1 MAEERVQRMRSVVRR
16 VLGAL
21 CKVVFVALFI
31 EFSIFLYVQLFPW
44 PYSVPSY
51 SWTNAVSSFWVD
63 RDSSFGVW
71 HEPHS
76 TYRHTRSCFT
86 VDYRAN
92 DYGAR
97 DRERQRTAPTPRTVV
112 LGDSF
117 IEGYGVREVDRLS
130 NRLEQST
137 GIEHL
142 NFGTSGN
149 FGPLQYRLL
158 YETLASK
165 FSHDRVI
172 VGLLPRN
179 DFSDDYGKA
188 GKDVTRYRPYY
199 RKTGPSWEIV
209 YTGRK
214 PGGAVQIHVGKGI
227 LREFTHIY
235 HVARAV
241 RDMIVHQ
248 YTDVANGKRLAPSKF
263 HHYTERELEVLYLS
277 LDAIREQARKL
288 NADVVVV
295 LIPAVEDFFEFDPAR
310 GSPLGE
316 ELGRW
321 ARRSQASVVDL
332 LPLMYRSD
340 WSEIVPYFLTC
351 DRHWSPHG
359 NAVAARIVM
368 ERVYTHP
375 TMRPTK

>member
-1 MAEERVQRMRSVVRR
+1 MADERVQRMPSVVRR
-16 VLGAL
+16 MLGAL
-21 CKVVFVALFI
+21 CWVVFVALFV
-31 EFSIFLYVQLFPW
+31 ELSIFLYVQLFPW

-51 SWTNAVSSFWVD
+51 SWENAVSSFWVD

-71 HEPHS
+71 HEPNS
-76 TYRHTRSCFT
+76 TYRHTKSCFT

-92 DYGAR
+92 EYGAR

-117 IEGYGVREVDRLS
+117 VEGFGVNEVERLS
-130 NRLEQST
+130 NRLEQLT

-165 FSHDRVI
+165 FSHDRVV
-172 VGLLPRN
+172 VGLLPNN
-179 DFSDDYGKA
+179 DFSDDYGNA
-188 GKDVTRYRPYY
+188 GKDVTRYRPFY

-214 PGGAVQIHVGKGI
+214 PGGAVETNVGKGI

-235 HVARAV
+235 HVARRV
-241 RDMIVHQ
+241 KDMIAYQ
-248 YTDVANGKRLAPSKF
+248 DSDFPNGKRLARSKF
-263 HHYTERELEVLYLS
+263 YHYTERELEVLYLS
-277 LDAIREQARKL
+277 LDAIREQARKR

-295 LIPAVEDFFEFDPAR
+295 LIPVVEDFLEFDPAR
-310 GSPLGE
+310 ESPLGE
-316 ELGRW
+316 ELRRW

-332 LPLMYRSD
+332 LPLMYSSD
-340 WSEIVPYFLTC
+340 WSEIVPYFLAC
-351 DRHWSPHG
+351 DGHWSPHG

-368 ERVYTHP
+368 GRVYTHP
-375 TMRPTK
+375 TTLPTK